1 MLRFRVTLILGFILC
16 CSVQKGKVHN
26 PKIDFGLDYLN
37 VSFVSA
43 RPDVEVQPILRGWH
57 IPLRN
62 ESLRHNL
69 KAGIISV
76 HGGGRDRREFLS
88 HADYWVR
95 NGFEALLYDS
105 SDHGLSDGSGIG
117 LGFGYREQFDCAGA
131 ARFAKE
137 KLGWDKVIVT
147 GTSVGG
153 AAALLATAREP
164 LIDAVIAENPFYDY
178 EPFFVKIYS
187 DILGGGSFGGR
198 DASKYGAL
206 VNALSGMMS
215 MIPLDAYIEKVASFT
230 RWWIGAAGQ
239 EGPVHVISRIAPRP
253 LFLIHGEKDD
263 MIPTSHSS
271 LLFDTAK
278 EPKQI
283 WIAPKG
289 RHADIH
295 GIYMDE
301 YEHQVLD
308 FIERQVLHTTKYAA

>member
-1 MLRFRVTLILGFILC
+1 
-16 CSVQKGKVHN
+16 VHN
-26 PKIDFGLDYLN
+26 PKIDFGLDYRN
-37 VSFVSA
+37 VSFESA
-43 RPDVEVQPILRGWH
+43 RPDLAIQPILRGWH

-62 ESLRHNL
+62 DSLHRSF
-69 KAGIISV
+69 KVGIISV

-88 HADYWVR
+88 HTDYWVR

-105 SDHGLSDGSGIG
+105 SEHGLSDGSGIG
-117 LGFGYREQFDCAGA
+117 LGFGFREQFDCAGA
-131 ARFAKE
+131 ARFAKS
-137 KLGWDKVIVT
+137 KLGWEKVIVT

-153 AAALLATAREP
+153 AAAVLAAAREP

-178 EPFFVKIYS
+178 EPFFIKIYS

-206 VNALSGMMS
+206 VTFLSKLMAS
-215 MIPLDAYIEKVASFT
+215 VPLDTYIEKLASFT
-230 RWWIGAAGQ
+230 RWWIGASGQ
-239 EGPVHVISRIAPRP
+239 EGPVHVVSRIAPRP
-253 LFLIHGEKDD
+253 LFLIHGAKDD

-271 LLFDTAK
+271 LLYEKAG

-295 GIYMDE
+295 GIYLDE
-301 YEHQVLD
+301 YERQVLD
-308 FIERQVLHTTKYAA
+308 FIDKYVLHSPSVVG